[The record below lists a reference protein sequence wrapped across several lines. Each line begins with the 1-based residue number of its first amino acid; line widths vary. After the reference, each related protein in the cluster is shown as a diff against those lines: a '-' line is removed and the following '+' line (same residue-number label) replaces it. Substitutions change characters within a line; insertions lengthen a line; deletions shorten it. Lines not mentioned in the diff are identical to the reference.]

1 MTEQVKI
8 SYSADIEVDI
18 EEMAHQMTHEQ
29 AEFAIMEIDRVICD
43 LDFTQKMAK
52 RFIDAVRDEG
62 LIDYIMELK
71 EYLK

>member
-1 MTEQVKI
+1 MNEQVKI

-18 EEMAHQMTHEQ
+18 EEMAHQMSHEQ
-29 AEFAIMEIDRVICD
+29 AEFAIVEIDRVMCD

-52 RFIDAVRDEG
+52 RFIDMIREEG
-62 LIDYIMELK
+62 EVLYIAELK